1 MKLWISDEYMD
12 VMLVAMLKAEKEI
25 IEYFLNENLYLAEE
39 DRFQDEEILRSM
51 NVLLRYYEPA
61 KDRLKNTV

>member
-25 IEYFLNENLYLAEE
+25 IENFLHENLYLAEE

-51 NVLLRYYEPA
+51 NVLLKYYEPA
-61 KDRLKNTV
+61 KDRLKNLE